1 MTRLGCISAAFVAAL
16 ALAAPAAS
24 AAPQVLGLLATK
36 VPQPLLC
43 DERICAA
50 DLASF
55 CLQSGRGEPF
65 TGQPYRAARE
75 SGLTLVATTA
85 EGRSFSLPAGGH
97 LRFTANIAMTA
108 VRVFVDRAI
117 IDRLGAARLALQVDP
132 GVSLLPIV
140 PADDPDPLT
149 AAEIAYATGPARS
162 VGAAFFEDGGPVGV
176 TARLTAALLSGLPG
190 KGHASPSRRDR
201 LWRDAIDSDLQRV
214 STAAGLAEAQRHL
227 EACRAALD
235 FGVHYSLRSCLEARH
250 GVLVRAQNDALT
262 NALKALW

>member
-16 ALAAPAAS
+16 ALAAPPAA

-43 DERICAA
+43 DDRICAA
-50 DLASF
+50 DFASF

-65 TGQPYRAARE
+65 TGQPYRAAGAA
-75 SGLTLVATTA
+75 GLTLVATTA
-85 EGRSFSLPAGGH
+85 EGRAFSVPAGGH
-97 LRFTANIAMTA
+97 LRFTASIAMTA

-117 IDRLGAARLALQVDP
+117 VDRLGAARLALQVEP

-149 AAEIAYATGPARS
+149 AAEIAHATGPARS
-162 VGAAFFEDGGPVGV
+162 VGAAFFEGGGPVGV

-190 KGHASPSRRDR
+190 KGRVSPSQRDR
-201 LWRDAIDSDLQRV
+201 LWRDAIDTDLQRV
-214 STAAGLAEAQRHL
+214 STAEGLAEARRHL
-227 EACRAALD
+227 KACRTALE

-250 GVLVRAQNDALT
+250 GVLVRAHNDALT